1 MSSLETTASWVIVSF
16 ATGQAVLETYSEAVA
31 QAINTDKYKA
41 VPIYDWLAS
50 INQQLRG

>member
-1 MSSLETTASWVIVSF
+1 MSTLQTTYSWVIVRI
-16 ATGQAVLETYSEAVA
+16 ATSQAALETYSEAVA
-31 QAINTDKYKA
+31 QAINTEKYKA